1 MTEYYFRIWGEV
13 GMKTVLNYLFL
24 FLSLSLLVACSS
36 PDEEIKAV
44 GIQSIN
50 AVDASKKF
58 SDKEAVII
66 DVREQ
71 GEWDEQHIPGAIF
84 IPVAQLGS
92 RLAEINKYK
101 DRPVIMQC
109 HSGRRSAQAA
119 VLLHGAGFK
128 EVYNL
133 SGGILAWKQAGLE
146 LEKKK

>member
-1 MTEYYFRIWGEV
+1 
-13 GMKTVLNYLFL
+13 MKTALNFLFL
-24 FLSLSLLVACSS
+24 FLSFFLLVACSS
-36 PDEEIKAV
+36 PDEEMKAA

-58 SDKEAVII
+58 TSEEAIII
-66 DVREQ
+66 DVREKY
-71 GEWDEQHIPGAIF
+71 EWDEQHIPGAIF
-84 IPVAQLGS
+84 IPVAQLGT
-92 RLAEINKYK
+92 RLAEINQYK

-133 SGGILAWKQAGLE
+133 SGGILAWKQAGLD